1 MLRRLSVSAMLNRT
15 SARAGGIEE
24 TNVGEYAAL
33 LREALR
39 SGLRALEDPAVE
51 SRVRE
56 YFEQNPT
63 FSRDPIHVAAV
74 ATRFVTRRNEESLLD
89 QKHTPPAVKH

>member
-1 MLRRLSVSAMLNRT
+1 MLNRT
-15 SARAGGIEE
+15 TPRLERTEGSH
-24 TNVGEYAAL
+24 VGEYAAL
-33 LREALR
+33 LRDALR

-51 SRVRE
+51 SRVRN

-74 ATRFVTRRNEESLLD
+74 ATRFATQQTDVASPGAS
-89 QKHTPPAVKH
+89 QAPSVKL